1 MRTIDTHIDGKH
13 VFGETYNSPQE
24 LLNTLASRESQMS
37 KDYFP
42 DGYAPYDTDWFG
54 FVNSR
59 QCKKDFLS
67 ANCDPSTLQS
77 IKVDVPIS
85 YRRRKTFNSVMGYIP
100 NVPLALMNI
109 PTSMINQKTV
119 LVKNKVINLHVSI
132 TADCSYSA
140 EQLRQGGKTLI
151 EYILSLEHE
160 GYRVSL
166 TAYFGSWNHKGE
178 LVYIGLKVK
187 DASQPLDVA
196 RCAYPFIN
204 PSFFRGI
211 CFMWYQRT
219 KGFKHLSTLGSPVF
233 RGFTSGAIF
242 EKALP
247 RENRIVLY
255 LTDVIDNG
263 KTGLDEALAD
273 IKKRSYNS
281 L

>member
-1 MRTIDTHIDGKH
+1 MRTIDTMIDHKH
-13 VFGETYNSPQE
+13 VFGETFNSPQE
-24 LLNTLASRESQMS
+24 LLNTLASREPQM
-37 KDYFP
+37 DEDFFP
-42 DGYAPYDTDWFG
+42 DDYAPSDTDWFG

-59 QCKKDFLS
+59 QCKQDFLS
-67 ANCDPSTLQS
+67 AKCDPSTLQS
-77 IKVDVPIS
+77 INVGAPIS
-85 YRRRKTFNSVMGYIP
+85 YRRRKTFNSVMGYAP

-119 LVKNKVINLHVSI
+119 LVKTKVINLHVSVS
-132 TADCSYSA
+132 ASCSYSA
-140 EQLRQGGKTLI
+140 KQLRQGGKTLI
-151 EYILSLEHE
+151 EYILALEHE

-166 TAYFGSWNHKGE
+166 TAYFGSWNYNE
-178 LVYIGLKVK
+178 EVVYAGLKVK

-219 KGFKHLSTLGSPVF
+219 KGFKHLSTLGSPVS
-233 RGFTSGAIF
+233 RGYTSGRIF
-242 EKALP
+242 ETALP
-247 RENRIVLY
+247 RENKIVLY

-263 KTGLDEALAD
+263 KEGLDEALAD
-273 IKKRSYNS
+273 IKKRSHNS